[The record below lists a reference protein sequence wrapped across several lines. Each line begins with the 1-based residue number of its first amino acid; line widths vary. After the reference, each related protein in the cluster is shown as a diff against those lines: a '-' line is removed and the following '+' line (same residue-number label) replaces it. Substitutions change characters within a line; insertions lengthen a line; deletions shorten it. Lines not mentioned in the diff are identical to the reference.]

1 MPRVLLSPFASSLL
15 LSLKYDNPHAPGLTF
30 PRDLDDMAR
39 RRAVARIL
47 PYVHSLDRSLGNADS
62 LSAAMP
68 FVSLNRPRCTK
79 AMTEFAS
86 SLLGWASIV
95 IVRLSSM
102 AVTKDYCVLFTPS
115 LFLLELRK
123 VKTHNFREF
132 IRVSRNHHFVSGAIF
147 GLVRLTITIGLYEM
161 VWPFFFSFHKNIFVS
176 FLRDYQKPSWP
187 LESGQLS

>member
-1 MPRVLLSPFASSLL
+1 MFLMACPSGLIQYSIASLQPIVNTLRIAPSFNTKHSEILTRQTCVVSGVAFSFFYARSFYSVVRMPRVLLSPFASSLL

-86 SLLGWASIV
+86 SLLG
-95 IVRLSSM
+95 
-102 AVTKDYCVLFTPS
+102 
-115 LFLLELRK
+115 
-123 VKTHNFREF
+123 
-132 IRVSRNHHFVSGAIF
+132 
-147 GLVRLTITIGLYEM
+147 
-161 VWPFFFSFHKNIFVS
+161 
-176 FLRDYQKPSWP
+176 
-187 LESGQLS
+187 